1 MNVSKLTSGLL
12 GLALTAAMVQADGP
26 TISCKRDG
34 NSFIVTYTGEL
45 YQSTDA
51 VKWTAVPGA
60 TSPYLVTMNDKK
72 RFFCAKGEKTTPF
85 TIELVWIEP
94 GTFMMG
100 SPEDDVCRDHDETL
114 HEVTLTQGYWM
125 GKYEVTQG
133 QYQAI
138 MGYNPSNQP
147 EPYDVSGIPPE
158 LMDLF
163 PEPDY
168 SKTYG
173 IGDDY
178 PVYYITRRNALDF
191 CAKLTSLYRREGRLP
206 LGYSFTLPTEAQ
218 WEYACRAGTTT
229 PLNSGKDI
237 PEDERYG
244 KLCPNVDEV
253 AWYSWNSGDRDDNGH
268 TYPVGQKKPNAWGL
282 YDMHGNVSE
291 LCLDWYDDYPTGP
304 VTDPTGPIYPNMT
317 KWILPFRVAR
327 GASWEDSAVGC
338 TSSQRGTALNEDYVI
353 LNGIRIDAI
362 GNNYGF
368 RVVLAPNRDMKI
380 PLAADVSMNM
390 IWIEPS
396 SFVMG
401 SPTNELGRWDDE
413 TQHYVNLSVGYWIGQ
428 HEVTQSQYEAVM
440 GTNPSHF
447 KGADLPVEQVSWF
460 DAMEFCKKLTELE
473 KAAGRLPA
481 GYEYTLPTE
490 AQWEFACRG
499 WTWTALNNE
508 KNLSDEEECPEADE
522 VSWYAYNS
530 DMPQPVGKKQ
540 ANNFGL
546 YDMHGNVDEWCLDWF
561 DDYPTGTVS
570 DPVGPDTGT
579 ERVYRGGSWYY
590 DANACRSAF
599 RNCMEPEDKDSTIG
613 FRVVLSPVHQD
624 DDTPGPG
631 PDDPPDD
638 PPVVVDPTP
647 GKNITIPVSD
657 TVNLELIWVEPG
669 TFTMGSPEGELGR
682 WSDEIQHEVTLSY
695 GYWLGKYEVTQA
707 QYEAVMETN
716 PSYNKGADLPVEC
729 ISFYS
734 AEDFCRKLTQ
744 IERAA
749 GRLSEKYAYTI
760 PSEAQWEYA
769 CRAGT
774 TTALNS
780 GKNLSDKYKCPEMD
794 EVAWYGNTSGGTTH
808 PVGQKK
814 PNAWGFYDMH
824 GNVYEW
830 CWDTYGSYPTSP
842 VTDPMGASWGSYTV
856 IRSGSCGDDSG
867 DCRSATRLYTYEY
880 NGYNNLGFRVA
891 LVPVK

>member
-1 MNVSKLTSGLL
+1 MKIRKLAVGLL
-12 GLALTAAMVQADGP
+12 GLALAAAMAQADGP
-26 TISCKRDG
+26 AISCKRNG
-34 NSFIVTYTGEL
+34 SNFIVTYTGEL
-45 YQSTDA
+45 YQSMDA

-60 TSPYLVTMNDKK
+60 TSPYLVTMSDKK
-72 RFFCAKGEKTTPF
+72 RFFCAKGEKNPF
-85 TIELVWIEP
+85 TIDLVWIEP

-100 SPEDDVCRDHDETL
+100 SPEDDPIRDDDETL

-168 SKTYG
+168 SRTYG

-178 PVYYITRRNALDF
+178 PVYYVTRRNALDF
-191 CAKLTSLYRREGRLP
+191 CTKLTSLYRREGRLP

-244 KLCPNVDEV
+244 KLCLNVDEV
-253 AWYSWNSGDRDDNGH
+253 AWYSWNSGDRDDNGQ

-396 SFVMG
+396 AFVMG
-401 SPTNELGRWDDE
+401 SPTNELGRWNDE
-413 TQHYVNLSVGYWIGQ
+413 TQHYVSLSEGYWIGQ
-428 HEVTQSQYEAVM
+428 YEVTQAQYQAVM

-460 DAMEFCKKLTELE
+460 DAKEFCKKLTERE

-499 WTWTALNNE
+499 WTLTALNNE
-508 KNLSDEEECPEADE
+508 KNLSDEEECPEVDE
-522 VSWYAYNS
+522 AGWYEFNS
-530 DMPQPVGKKQ
+530 NMTQPVGKKQ

-546 YDMHGNVDEWCLDWF
+546 FDMHGNVCEWCLDWF
-561 DDYPTGTVS
+561 DDYPTGATAA
-570 DPVGPDTGT
+570 DPTGPDTGT
-579 ERVYRGGSWYY
+579 ERVHRGGCWYY
-590 DANACRSAF
+590 EANECRSAF
-599 RNCMEPEDKDSTIG
+599 RNCMDPNDEDRTIG

-638 PPVVVDPTP
+638 PPVGDPTP
-647 GKNITIPVSD
+647 GKNVTIPLSD
-657 TVNLELIWVEPG
+657 TVKLELIWVEPG
-669 TFTMGSPEGELGR
+669 TFTMGSPTDEQGR
-682 WSDEIQHEVTLSY
+682 WNNETQHEVTLTY
-695 GYWLGKYEVTQA
+695 GYWLGKYELTQA
-707 QYEAVMETN
+707 QYEAVIGSN
-716 PSYNKGADLPVEC
+716 PSFNQGADLPVEC
-729 ISFYS
+729 ITFYGAQSFCS
-734 AEDFCRKLTQ
+734 NLTR
-744 IERAA
+744 IEREA
-749 GRLSEKYAYTI
+749 GRLSEKYVYTI

-774 TTALNS
+774 AGPYNVDGVQLSELAWYTDNS
-780 GKNLSDKYKCPEMD
+780 GG
-794 EVAWYGNTSGGTTH
+794 ATH
-808 PVGQKK
+808 PVGQKR

-856 IRSGSCGDDSG
+856 IRGGSCMSSSD
-867 DCRSATRLYTYEY
+867 DCRSAFRYYTYEY
-880 NGYNNLGFRVA
+880 NGYNNLGLRVA
-891 LVPVK
+891 IVPAE